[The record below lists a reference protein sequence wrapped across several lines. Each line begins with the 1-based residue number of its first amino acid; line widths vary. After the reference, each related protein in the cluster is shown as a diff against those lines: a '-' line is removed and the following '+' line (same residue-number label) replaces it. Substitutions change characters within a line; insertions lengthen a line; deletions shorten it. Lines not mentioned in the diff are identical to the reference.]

1 MTDKQKQQID
11 DWFDKQSKE
20 DLEKKW
26 NKYNYLNK
34 PKKSIF
40 FIRCYILILKKAKLL
55 TLGSKINTKI

>member
-26 NKYNYLNK
+26 NKYNIE
-34 PKKSIF
+34 SSD
-40 FIRCYILILKKAKLL
+40 KKAFSLY
-55 TLGSKINTKI
+55 IVV